1 MLQEMNLWP
10 LLNPGVYEY
19 FIFGS
24 VGKWHHLLIQLLRST
39 AISAK
44 SMTHCKLVG
53 LCGEQ
58 TGQFSGENP
67 LTKLK
72 ISRR

>member
-44 SMTHCKLVG
+44 SMTHCKLVLG
-53 LCGEQ
+53 
-58 TGQFSGENP
+58 FVVS
-67 LTKLK
+67 KLVN
-72 ISRR
+72 SVERTH